1 MNILALDQSSTLTGY
16 SIFNTET
23 KELINSG
30 LINLSGKTIE
40 QRLFLL
46 RNKILELITE
56 NNIEKIFLE
65 DIQLQSNVSN
75 NVTTYKVLAY
85 VIGNLIELS
94 EEQHIPYELV
104 PSTVW
109 KSSLGIKGR
118 KREEQKANA
127 KTYVL
132 NTYNLN
138 VSTDVA
144 DAICIGTHVV
154 KGY

>member
-23 KELINSG
+23 KELIKSG

-46 RNKILELITE
+46 RTKVSELITE
-56 NNIEKIFLE
+56 NDIKKLYLE

-94 EEQHIPYELV
+94 EEKQIPYELV

-118 KREEQKANA
+118 KREEQKTNA
-127 KTYVL
+127 KAYVS

-144 DAICIGTHVV
+144 DAICIGAHVV
-154 KGY
+154 KKS